1 MMANNSQ
8 NLKSNED
15 VVFEIKSRLDIVDV
29 VSEHVVLKKS
39 GKNYWG
45 LCPFHQEKTPSF
57 SVNADIGIF
66 KCFGCGE
73 GGDAIS
79 FMMKVNRTSF
89 YETITEL
96 AQKFGLALPHGNF
109 SSEKT
114 EIRTKIYE
122 INKKTAEYYKNLL
135 LNEPEGKK
143 AKEYLFARGIDR
155 EIIEKFSLG
164 YSPKSSDSLIN
175 HLIDNF
181 KETYDVMDSAGLISK
196 KTNGEGYVDRFRNR
210 IMIPILDDKGN
221 AIAFGG
227 RALDEG
233 QNPKYLNSPD
243 TPVFNKSRC
252 LFALNHAKEAIKSE
266 DGAVIMEGYF
276 DVITAHVYG
285 IQNAVATLGTA
296 LTAQHLKILSRY
308 TESRR
313 IFMAFDFDKA
323 GIAATDRGAEI
334 IKETF
339 ESLGGI
345 RQFDENF
352 AHLNLSDNNAAC
364 EIRIISHSSA
374 KDADEFIRANGAD
387 AYKKLILNAPLLIDF
402 QINRILKSKSETTTP
417 QDKADAIKLLIPILS
432 EIKNLVI
439 RDEYVKLVCER
450 LDINEES
457 LSLELKKS
465 LQKKKSKT
473 SVIKPIIS
481 KKVEKHLLAQKN
493 LLSLYFINNEKLK
506 DLCINECLKEVNFT
520 EPCLC
525 FVKNLI
531 EQLQDSKPKTED
543 LIEDLFAKCADNEEA
558 KKLIADVLYSLED
571 KEYLEEKQLKL
582 YIEEN
587 IHCLSQQLN
596 VKLQKQLK
604 ESYYKENGD
613 EENSIVL
620 QHQVKEL
627 VQLKRAKLEIIYEE
641 R

>member
-1 MMANNSQ
+1 MANNPQ
-8 NLKSNED
+8 NLKTNED

-39 GKNYWG
+39 GRNLWG

-57 SVNADIGIF
+57 SVNPDLGIF

-79 FMMKVNRTSF
+79 FLMKVNRTSF

-96 AQKFGLALPHGNF
+96 AQKFGLSMPHGNF
-109 SSEKT
+109 TSEKT
-114 EIRTKIYE
+114 ELRAKIYE
-122 INKKTAEYYKNLL
+122 INKNTAEFYKNLL

-143 AKEYLFARGIDR
+143 AKEYLFARGIER
-155 EIIEKFSLG
+155 EIIERFSLG
-164 YSPKSSDSLIN
+164 YAPKSSDGLIN
-175 HLIDNF
+175 HLIDNY
-181 KETYDVMDSAGLISK
+181 KETYDLMDSAGLISR
-196 KTNGEGYVDRFRNR
+196 KTNSQGYVDRFRNR
-210 IMIPILDDKGN
+210 LMIPIFDDKGN

-227 RALDEG
+227 RALEEG

-276 DVITAHVYG
+276 DVITAHVHG
-285 IQNAVATLGTA
+285 INNAVATLGTA
-296 LTAQHLKILSRY
+296 LTGHHLKILSRY
-308 TESRR
+308 SESRR
-313 IFMAFDFDKA
+313 IYMAFDFDSA
-323 GIAATDRGAEI
+323 GQAATDRGAEV

-352 AHLNLSDNNAAC
+352 AHLNVSDNSSAC
-364 EIRIISHSSA
+364 EIRIISQSGA
-374 KDADEFIRANGAD
+374 KDPDEFIRSKGVEE
-387 AYKKLILNAPLLIDF
+387 YKKLIKNSPLLIDF
-402 QINRILKSKSETTTP
+402 QINRILKSKDEIKTP
-417 QDKADAIKLLIPILS
+417 QDKAEIIKLAIPLLS
-432 EIKNLVI
+432 EIKNLVV

-450 LDINEES
+450 LDINQET
-457 LSLELKKS
+457 LSLELKKT
-465 LQKKKSKT
+465 LQKKKSKI

-481 KKVEKHLLAQKN
+481 KTAEKHIVAQKN
-493 LLSLYFINNEKLK
+493 LLSLYFINNEKLMN
-506 DLCINECLKEVNFT
+506 LCINDCLKEVIFT
-520 EPCLC
+520 EPGLC

-531 EQLQDSKPKTED
+531 EQLQDSKQKTED

-558 KKLIADVLYSLED
+558 KKILADVLYSLED
-571 KEYLEEKQLKL
+571 KQYLEERHLKL

-587 IHCLSQQLN
+587 IHWIKHHNSI
-596 VKLQKQLK
+596 KLQKQLK
-604 ESYYKENGD
+604 ESYYKANDD

-620 QHQVKEL
+620 QQQVKEL
-627 VQLKRAKLEIIYEE
+627 VQLKRAKLEIINEE